1 VACCRV
7 YGNLP
12 KLARPGWRTALQAA
26 GLGPPTFV
34 HQTGNNAADI
44 ALIIDA
50 VELLHTEQ
58 PDGVCLLSRDGH
70 FAQVVRHLRNAG
82 LAVHVFGEW
91 PVAQTLQRA
100 ATAFHLISPTKRG
113 AGGAAAQGA

>member
-1 VACCRV
+1 V

-12 KLARPGWRTALQAA
+12 KQARPVWGAAFQAE
-26 GLGPPTFV
+26 GLRSPTFV
-34 HQTGNNAADI
+34 HRVGNNAADI